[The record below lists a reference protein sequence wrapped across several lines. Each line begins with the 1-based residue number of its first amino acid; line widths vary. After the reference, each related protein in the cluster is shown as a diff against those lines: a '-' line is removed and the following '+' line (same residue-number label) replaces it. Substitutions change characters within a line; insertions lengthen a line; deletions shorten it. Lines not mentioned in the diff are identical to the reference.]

1 MSLPDWRWG
10 YLCENRTLGATT
22 LRTLRLG
29 NLTAERARDK
39 VQANLADLERMVRFN
54 AEHCIGVLRVGQQL
68 VPFGSHPAFPYDWA
82 EEHGAAMRQIG
93 VLAAGLS
100 ICLTMHPGQF
110 VQPGS
115 TDPGVVERSLAE
127 LRYSAR
133 VLSLLNPG
141 DGVMVLHGPAPGG
154 DREAAAERFIAAL
167 AGETEVL
174 RYLALENDERWWSVR
189 ELLPVAERLG
199 VPVVADTLHH
209 GWNDGGWTLREALEA
224 ASPTWGGRRQKV
236 HLSSQAE
243 GGRPGAH
250 AELVDP
256 ADLEQ
261 LLAAGSHLR
270 LDVMVEAKAKEL
282 AVLPL
287 VGETARRAGVR

>member
-29 NLTAERARDK
+29 NLTPERVREKA
-39 VQANLADLERMVRFN
+39 VANLTDLERMVRFN
-54 AEHCIGVLRVGQQL
+54 AAHGIGVLRVGQQL

-93 VLAAGLS
+93 VLAAGLG
-100 ICLTMHPGQF
+100 IRLTMHPGQF

-115 TDPGVVERSLAE
+115 SDPGVVERSLAE

-133 VLSLLNPG
+133 ALSLLNPE

-167 AGETEVL
+167 AGEPEVL

-189 ELLPVAERLG
+189 ELLPIAERLG

-209 GWNDGGWTLREALEA
+209 GWNDGGWTLREALESA
-224 ASPTWGGRRQKV
+224 CPTWGGRRQKV

-270 LDVMVEAKAKEL
+270 LDVMVEAKSKEL

-287 VGETARRAGVR
+287 VAEAARRAGVG